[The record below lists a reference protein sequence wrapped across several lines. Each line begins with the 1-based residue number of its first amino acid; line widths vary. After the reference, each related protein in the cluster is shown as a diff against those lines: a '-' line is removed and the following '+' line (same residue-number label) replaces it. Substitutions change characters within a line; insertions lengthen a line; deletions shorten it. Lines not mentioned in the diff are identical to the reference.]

1 MSDDRELK
9 KQCVTTNPKSNLSG
23 AELAH
28 IITLCLFGLVLIVLC
43 KVFS

>member
-9 KQCVTTNPKSNLSG
+9 KQCVTTNPN